1 MQGRG
6 HVYRVVLKQNARAKL
21 PDPFIFHRKKRRK
34 RRRQP
39 TEWLLARR
47 HLMDAGKHE
56 GFSQVEVWAES
67 AYWIEKERID
77 KQRPEMRGSVSVS
90 KIAANLWHT
99 RVVVGLLD
107 AKTAEAA

>member
-39 TEWLLARR
+39 TEWFLARR

-56 GFSQVEVWAES
+56 GFAQVEVWAES

-77 KQRPEMRGSVSVS
+77 K
-90 KIAANLWHT
+90 L
-99 RVVVGLLD
+99 
-107 AKTAEAA
+107 